1 MESYLRTYCEI
12 NLDAILQNM
21 LNIREKAGKDVKLM
35 AVIKAD
41 GYGHGAKEIG
51 HYIKDKVDSYVCYEK
66 ITNRALMRQ
75 YFAPDNDLLIYTTA
89 VAAPPQTL
97 LRNCGYKVAG

>member
-1 MESYLRTYCEI
+1 M
-12 NLDAILQNM
+12 NM
-21 LNIREKAGKDVKLM
+21 YMKIVKTLKDCKLTHKQQVFAG
-35 AVIKAD
+35 
-41 GYGHGAKEIG
+41 
-51 HYIKDKVDSYVCYEK
+51 YIKDKVDSYVCYEK

-75 YFAPDNDLLIYTTA
+75 YFAPDNDLLMYTTA